1 MRPVGDVGADDW
13 LERVGAINVWKR
25 GDQRAPHKPL
35 LILLALAAWR
45 RTGSSRLSFEDAEPE
60 LAGLL
65 QAFGPPG
72 KSVSPQYPFV
82 HLQSDGF
89 WQLDTDVPV
98 GSSFT
103 LTQLRNGVA
112 GQLSPEFEGA
122 LSEDPRLAPD
132 VANLVLAGH
141 FPESLH
147 ADICDAV
154 GLDLDQLEVEMV
166 KARVNRLVRRRDPQ
180 FRVRV
185 LRAYSQR
192 CAMCGFGGLLSGQAI
207 GVEAAH
213 IRWHAAD
220 GPDEVTNGLALCTV
234 HHKLFDRG
242 VLGASP
248 DGEIL
253 VSANF
258 APMSEADDL
267 YVTRLLG
274 REIASPQSTSERPE
288 ADHVGWHQQQVF
300 SGPVRASA

>member
-1 MRPVGDVGADDW
+1 MGVDEPTDW
-13 LERVGAINVWKR
+13 LGRVAAINVWKK

-45 RTGSSRLSFEDAEPE
+45 RTGSSRLVFEQSEPE

-65 QAFGPPG
+65 QSFGPPA
-72 KSVSPQYPFV
+72 KSVAPQYPFV

-89 WQLDTDVPV
+89 WRLNSDVPV

-103 LTQLRNGVA
+103 VTQLRNGVA
-112 GQLSPEFEGA
+112 GQFSPEFEAALGA
-122 LSEDPRLAPD
+122 DPRLAPD

-147 ADICDAV
+147 ADICDAL

-166 KARVNRLVRRRDPQ
+166 KDRVARMVRRRDPQ
-180 FRVRV
+180 FRVNV
-185 LRAYSQR
+185 LRAYSQK
-192 CAMCGFGGLLSGQAI
+192 CAMCGFGGLLAGQAI

-213 IRWHAAD
+213 IKWHAAD

-242 VLGASP
+242 VLGASGE
-248 DGEIL
+248 GEIL

-274 REIASPQSTSERPE
+274 RELAPPQSAVERPDP
-288 ADHVGWHQQQVF
+288 AHLDWHQQQVF
-300 SGPVRASA
+300 SGPLRATA

>member
-1 MRPVGDVGADDW
+1 MGGTGSDGW
-13 LERVGAINVWKR
+13 LERIGAINVWKR

-45 RTGSSRLSFEDAEPE
+45 RTGTSRLSFDEAEPD
-60 LAGLL
+60 LASLL
-65 QAFGPPG
+65 RSFGPPSR
-72 KSVSPQYPFV
+72 SVSPQYPFV

-89 WQLDTDVPV
+89 WRLDADVPV

-103 LTQLRNGVA
+103 VTQLRNGVA
-112 GQLSPEFEGA
+112 GQFSPEFEAA
-122 LSEDPRLAPD
+122 LSADPRLAPD
-132 VANLVLAGH
+132 VAHLVLAGH
-141 FPESLH
+141 FPDSLH
-147 ADICDAV
+147 ADICDAI
-154 GLDLDQLEVEMV
+154 GLDLDQLEVEV
-166 KARVNRLVRRRDPQ
+166 VHARVDRLVRRRDPQ
-180 FRVRV
+180 FREHV
-185 LRAYSQR
+185 LRAYSQK

-220 GPDEVTNGLALCTV
+220 GPDHVTNGLALCTV

-242 VLGASP
+242 VLGASA

-274 REIASPQSTSERPE
+274 RELAPPQSAGERPE
-288 ADHVGWHQQQVF
+288 SDHVGWHQEQVF
-300 SGPVRASA
+300 SGPVRMTA